1 MTKRL
6 LALLTALAVLALV
19 PAASFARSMY
29 IIPDSDTREL
39 TWDELME
46 YRYDTLKYAFN
57 EIYARHGYKFET
69 GSPCYMWF
77 SQMPWYHPNES
88 ENSKNHSET
97 YRQCS
102 KIENYNVD
110 LIKEVRAYMRSIGY
124 YNPKGIGMPDPPD
137 PNVNKPRGFSLVSL
151 KAGQKLAVYTAP
163 SKNAYR
169 ANKGRASC
177 STNDQVFAL
186 GFDGNWMLILY
197 EANIA
202 GQYRVGYV
210 QGARGDTGW
219 LPRLSWENVPAS
231 LVTGASLT
239 DDPALTGASL
249 TYLPAGTE
257 VLYLTTMYNDEAWD
271 YVETVIDGKT
281 ARGFLPSGA
290 LDTVVSEMD
299 AVDEMTPV
307 DQTDGSG
314 GNG

>member
-1 MTKRL
+1 
-6 LALLTALAVLALV
+6 
-19 PAASFARSMY
+19 
-29 IIPDSDTREL
+29 
-39 TWDELME
+39 
-46 YRYDTLKYAFN
+46 
-57 EIYARHGYKFET
+57 
-69 GSPCYMWF
+69 
-77 SQMPWYHPNES
+77 
-88 ENSKNHSET
+88 
-97 YRQCS
+97 
-102 KIENYNVD
+102 
-110 LIKEVRAYMRSIGY
+110 
-124 YNPKGIGMPDPPD
+124 
-137 PNVNKPRGFSLVSL
+137 
-151 KAGQKLAVYTAP
+151 
-163 SKNAYR
+163 
-169 ANKGRASC
+169 
-177 STNDQVFAL
+177 
-186 GFDGNWMLILY
+186 MLILY